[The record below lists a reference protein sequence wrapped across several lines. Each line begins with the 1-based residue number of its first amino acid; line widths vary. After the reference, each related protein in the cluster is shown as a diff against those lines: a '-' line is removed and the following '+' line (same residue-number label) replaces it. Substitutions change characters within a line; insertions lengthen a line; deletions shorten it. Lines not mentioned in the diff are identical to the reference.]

1 MNQEYLIDTITD
13 KDNLKKVNYA
23 SPICPTALEFL
34 WRADKWREKYKKYM
48 SRHLWVKPLGS
59 RCFVTAD

>member
-23 SPICPTALEFL
+23 SPICSTALEFL
-34 WRADKWREKYKKYM
+34 RRADKWRGIYKKYI
-48 SRHLWVKPLGS
+48 SRHLWVKPLRI